1 MRKTALA
8 AVMSLAVLIA
18 GCGSSSKNTN
28 PPPTTAPPAGTS
40 GSTAPGST
48 NGAGGGTNAMTHTGV
63 VGTMGP
69 PSSGKYNA
77 TTASV
82 LAHIQAGL
90 VRYLTSKGFTGVTAS
105 CSGVN
110 PTTATCTV
118 AGTNSSGQ
126 NSSAVVTIA
135 VNQTTGQLR
144 IIHESGAMA
153 STGPAGSMGPP
164 SSGTYSASNPTVIN
178 HIDAQLVH
186 FFTSRGFSDVVVNC
200 EPVNSTTVKCTATG
214 TNSSGARSSA
224 VITVSVNPT
233 SGLLRII
240 HVQTVATN
248 PGAMAHT
255 GPAGTMGR
263 ASAGLYSATN
273 PNVLQHIAN
282 VLAHFFA
289 AKGFFNVRTRCAG
302 VNPSIALC
310 RVAGTNRGGRRSS
323 AIVTVAVNRR
333 TGALRIVH
341 VS

>member
-1 MRKTALA
+1 MRRTGLVAALG
-8 AVMSLAVLIA
+8 LAVLIA
-18 GCGSSSKNTN
+18 GCGSSAKNTN
-28 PPPTTAPPAGTS
+28 HPPTTAPPGGTS

-48 NGAGGGTNAMTHTGV
+48 SGPSGSAGTMASTGL

-77 TTASV
+77 TSATV
-82 LAHIQAGL
+82 LAHIEAGL
-90 VRYLTSKGFTGVTAS
+90 VKYLTSKGFTGVTAS

-110 PTTATCTV
+110 PSTATCTV

-126 NSSAVVTIA
+126 NSSAVLTIS

-144 IIHESGAMA
+144 IIHASGAMA
-153 STGPAGSMGPP
+153 STGSPGTMGPP

-178 HIDAQLVH
+178 HIDALLVH
-186 FFTSRGFSDVVVNC
+186 FFTTKGFSDVVVNC
-200 EPVNSTTVKCTATG
+200 EPVNSSTVNCTASG
-214 TNSSGARSSA
+214 TNSSGARSTA
-224 VITVSVNPT
+224 VLTVAVNRT
-233 SGLLRII
+233 TGLLRIV
-240 HVQTVATN
+240 HVQTVSTN
-248 PGAMAHT
+248 PGAMSHT

-263 ASAGLYSATN
+263 ASAGLYSADN
-273 PNVLQHIAN
+273 PTVLQHIAN

-310 RVAGTNRGGRRSS
+310 RVAGTNRAGRRSS
-323 AIVTVAVNRR
+323 AIVTITVNRR